1 MLVSSESWETGE
13 ELGWDG
19 MGWENVRALML
30 LGGADIG
37 NGDAEGVAVGC
48 VQFQL
53 VHDVRDD
60 LVCLKRQY
68 LVRNLWLRAGSR
80 LTLEISSAFCAL

>member
-1 MLVSSESWETGE
+1 
-13 ELGWDG
+13 
-19 MGWENVRALML
+19 ML

-37 NGDAEGVAVGC
+37 KGDAEGVAVGC

-60 LVCLKRQY
+60 LTCLERQY
-68 LVRNLWLRAGSR
+68 SVRDLWLCIESR